1 MTEKNKVIQVLT
13 KYYLKSDTLRSFL
26 ISENKVFDNL
36 LVKEDDSREY
46 IDFLDVTLVAVLP
59 EAKSFPKSTEFT
71 HLSSVDEILVRTFV
85 KLKNRREINNI
96 ISSRLNSIT
105 DAYLTLTSVKTFC
118 EKNDYNYLFG
128 KNWSLLLE
136 RVGDVILSYLIE
148 NCAIFVFISNSCYLQ
163 ISGMPLQD
171 VVTKNRSAIMF
182 SRSKY
187 SVKRKNSRSK
197 FTSIKNKKSLE
208 SIDAMEC
215 GGDIAS
221 LEGMVDQKVILKEC
235 STLHM
240 SSEKQDKPN
249 HTAVCEP
256 EFPNLTKRRRR
267 KKTNL
272 EELKDYKVFD
282 ENVTIDKNKFLYCR
296 EQPKWSVSRSVL
308 NNLVLQDD
316 LIPSNIR
323 YVLMKIQLFQSSPS
337 NHKHNFDLSDSSF
350 AKLHVLFSTL
360 LRRHR
365 RGKHKYYFNHSVRY
379 REMLL
384 AISGLRQQDASAAL
398 NSLLLHHVPQWRVY
412 LFIKLCITNV
422 VPYELFGNQSNRIA
436 FQRNVKRII
445 FSGRFETISLG
456 QFMHGIK
463 SKCEWLK
470 HISSN
475 SDRLQILARIYV
487 FLMENYVIALIK
499 SYFYVTDSTVY
510 KNRLFYF
517 PKMVWRLICQKAFE
531 KLSGQGMLEPIT
543 EQKANALV
551 SGGKSLGFAYLRFM
565 PKANSVRLIV
575 NMKKKQRIVGFKGT
589 NINWQLQDLLRV
601 FVLKK
606 SEKPE
611 LLGSSLFSISDI
623 YNRWKNYCASSHGYK
638 GPYYFVKMDIKGC
651 YDSISQKKVYHIV
664 KEYLKPYT
672 AYAILRYS
680 SVILGAHKPI
690 VNRIREATEFAAYP
704 GNFFQYIQK
713 VIQTSGL
720 ENVIFICNENPW
732 LVDTSRLLARLKC
745 HLLGNILKYG
755 KNYYLQTKGI
765 SQGSVISTMLC
776 NLYYADM
783 ESRCLN
789 LVKDELLMRQVD
801 DFLFVTKSLVRAKS
815 FLRLM
820 LDGIPEYCFT
830 ANVEK
835 TLVNFDYIPSPGNAC
850 PKSGQ
855 FFPFCGLL
863 FDTISLEV
871 SPNFSKYAGLSV
883 KDSISTGYT
892 SHPGLAVESKLLFS
906 MKFQCHAIFFDTSL
920 NSLETIANNIY
931 KIFLLTAFKFV
942 HCIKYLPKPDSVN
955 ANPEYFLRVLNN
967 LSVFLYMRC
976 LRKVNHEQDLKLL
989 SKWLCYKAFETR
1001 LSKHKAQF
1009 HPLLKMIQNWL
1020 SNSLKIDN
1028 SIRLNFYPEEFQL
1041 MFF

>member
-1 MTEKNKVIQVLT
+1 MTEKNRVIDVLT
-13 KYYLKSDTLRSFL
+13 KYYSRSDTLRSFL

-36 LVKEDDSREY
+36 LVKEDDSRDY
-46 IDFLDVTLVAVLP
+46 IDFLDLTLVAVLP
-59 EAKSFPKSTEFT
+59 EARTFPKSTEFA
-71 HLSSVDEILVRTFV
+71 HFYSVDEILVRTFI
-85 KLKNRREINNI
+85 KLKKRRDIHNI

-118 EKNDYNYLFG
+118 EKNDYNYFFE
-128 KNWSLLLE
+128 KHWSLLLE

-148 NCAIFVFISNSCYLQ
+148 NCTIFVFVSNSCYLQ
-163 ISGMPLQD
+163 ISGVPLQD
-171 VVTKNRSAIMF
+171 VVTKNRHAIN
-182 SRSKY
+182 SRSNYNLK
-187 SVKRKNSRSK
+187 SKQSRSK
-197 FTSIKNKKSLE
+197 FTSIKNRKSLE
-208 SIDAMEC
+208 RIDTMEC
-215 GGDIAS
+215 RGDISA
-221 LEGMVDQKVILKEC
+221 LKSMDYQNVFKKC
-235 STLHM
+235 G
-240 SSEKQDKPN
+240 SSNVTGEQDKPN
-249 HTAVCEP
+249 NVAICGP
-256 EFPNLTKRRRR
+256 EFPKGAKRRRR
-267 KKTNL
+267 KKANS

-282 ENVTIDKNKFLYCR
+282 ENITVDKNKFLYCR
-296 EQPKWSVSRSVL
+296 EQPNWSVSRCVL
-308 NNLVLQDD
+308 NNLVLRDD
-316 LIPSNIR
+316 LIPSNIKH
-323 YVLMKIQLFQSSPS
+323 VLMKIQLFQSSPS
-337 NHKHNFDLSDSSF
+337 NHKHNFDLSDSNF

-360 LRRHR
+360 LRRHG
-365 RGKHKYYFNHSVRY
+365 RGKYKHYFNHSVRHK
-379 REMLL
+379 EMHL
-384 AISGLRQQDASAAL
+384 AISDLRQQDASVTL

-412 LFIKLCITNV
+412 LFVKLCITNV
-422 VPYELFGNQSNRIA
+422 VPYELFGNQSNRIT
-436 FQRNVKRII
+436 FQKNVKQII

-456 QFMHGIK
+456 QLMQGIK

-475 SDRLQILARIYV
+475 SDRLQILARIHI

-531 KLSGQGMLEPIT
+531 KLNDQGMLEPIT

-551 SGGKSLGFAYLRFM
+551 SEGKSLGFAYLRFM

-575 NMKKKQRIVGFKGT
+575 NMKKKQRIVRFRGT
-589 NINWQLQDLLRV
+589 TINWQLQDLHRV

-623 YNRWKNYCASSHGYK
+623 YNRWKNYCASNHGYK
-638 GPYYFVKMDIKGC
+638 GPYYFVKVDIKGC
-651 YDSISQKKVYHIV
+651 YDSISQKKIYHIV
-664 KEYLKPYT
+664 KDYLKPYT
-672 AYAILRYS
+672 TYAILRYS

-690 VNRIREATEFAAYP
+690 VNRVREATEFAAYP
-704 GNFFQYIQK
+704 GNFFKYIQK

-720 ENVIFICNENPW
+720 ENVIFTCNENPW
-732 LVDTSRLLARLKC
+732 LVDTSRLLARLKS

-783 ESRCLN
+783 ESRCLS
-789 LVKDELLMRQVD
+789 LAKDELLMRQVD
-801 DFLFVTKSLVRAKS
+801 DFLFVSKSLVRAKS

-820 LDGIPEYCFT
+820 LDGIPEYCFI

-835 TLVNFDYIPSPGNAC
+835 TLVNFDYILNPGNAC

-863 FDTISLEV
+863 FDTILLEV
-871 SPNFSKYAGLSV
+871 SPNFSKYSGLSV

-906 MKFQCHAIFFDTSL
+906 MKFQCHAIFFDISL

-931 KIFLLTAFKFV
+931 KIFLLTAFKFA
-942 HCIKYLPKPDSVN
+942 HCIKYLPMPDSINV
-955 ANPEYFLRVLNN
+955 NPEYFLRVLNN
-967 LSVFLYMRC
+967 LSVFLYMKC
-976 LRKVNHEQDLKLL
+976 LRKLNHERDLKLL

-1001 LSKHKAQF
+1001 LSQHRAQF
-1009 HPLLKMIQNWL
+1009 HPLLKMIYTWL
-1020 SNSLKIDN
+1020 SNSLQIDEG
-1028 SIRLNFYPEEFQL
+1028 IRLNLYPQEFQL